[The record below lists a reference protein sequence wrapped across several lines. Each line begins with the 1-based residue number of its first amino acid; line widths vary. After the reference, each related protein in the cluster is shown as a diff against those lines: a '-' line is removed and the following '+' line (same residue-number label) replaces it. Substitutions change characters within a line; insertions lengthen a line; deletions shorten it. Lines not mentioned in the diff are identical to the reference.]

1 MIKIPEKDAPLLLAA
16 VAQRVA
22 WSCTNQEVSAS
33 IQSPCI
39 LSVLVCE

>member
-1 MIKIPEKDAPLLLAA
+1 MIKIPEKAAPLLLAA
-16 VAQRVA
+16 VAQR
-22 WSCTNQEVSAS
+22 VSAS